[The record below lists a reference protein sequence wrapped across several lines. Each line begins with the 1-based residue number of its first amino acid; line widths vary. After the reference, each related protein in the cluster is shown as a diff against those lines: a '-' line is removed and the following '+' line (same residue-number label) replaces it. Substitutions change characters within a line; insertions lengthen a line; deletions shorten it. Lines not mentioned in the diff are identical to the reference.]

1 MMSPLP
7 NAKTRMVPVKEVSSY
22 FRQALLRPLLA
33 SLAEIPPPEVDE
45 SLRNH
50 HFGGGSP
57 CDVCLLHLER
67 GGVNR
72 KVTVTATSC
81 KERRAL
87 YLDPGEIWGKTFKHE
102 PRKCISTALK
112 Q

>member
-33 SLAEIPPPEVDE
+33 SLAEIPPPGVDE

-57 CDVCLLHLER
+57 CHLCLLHLER
-67 GGVNR
+67 GGVNGN
-72 KVTVTATSC
+72 VTVTHPARASYVT
-81 KERRAL
+81 RVVGGGRAL
-87 YLDPGEIWGKTFKHE
+87 
-102 PRKCISTALK
+102 ISTFLDN
-112 Q
+112 